1 MFKNRSMKR
10 FLLIIFL
17 SILVTGCRHKN
28 EEFIIVDLNKK
39 VGEYIAFQSSYVR
52 TSFSFLHESY
62 NKYYKLQL
70 LEYTNIPKAD
80 NFFLVTINRDFD
92 KFLYELN
99 KLNLIDQSKFLNLS
113 NRIKLDTTAQS
124 KKMLLSQSVAVTGY
138 IDNKQFVILDSN
150 DNKDF
155 SDEKLLFFN
164 EEIDYS
170 DFSHKS
176 SIPNLNLTCNYF
188 VNGKLQTHDRIVKVF
203 PNSNFFAFQRIKDT
217 TAKKLGVIEEFQ
229 DYWVGE
235 LSVEKIKYDIVIQG
249 PHNNY
254 ASILIKKCK
263 QNFSKNDKSYNWNF
277 SYKVKDTLRLS
288 NKVFVIDSLNS
299 SMSKLFFKQLSTK
312 LKFVNKGNRIGE
324 FIDNYELSDLNGNTF
339 SIFEGQVNE
348 WVLLDFWGTWCGPC
362 KELTPELKKINN
374 EFSDKLKIIGIAYDK
389 SPEIVKRYVTDNKLT
404 WGQGYL
410 SYDSEN
416 DILKDMKIEAFPTF
430 ILFNRK
436 RQIIYRGSGI
446 YALNKIKDTL
456 RK

>member
-1 MFKNRSMKR
+1 
-10 FLLIIFL
+10 
-17 SILVTGCRHKN
+17 
-28 EEFIIVDLNKK
+28 
-39 VGEYIAFQSSYVR
+39 
-52 TSFSFLHESY
+52 
-62 NKYYKLQL
+62 
-70 LEYTNIPKAD
+70 
-80 NFFLVTINRDFD
+80 LVTINRDFD

-113 NRIKLDTTAQS
+113 NRIKLDTIAQS
-124 KKMLLSQSVAVTGY
+124 KKMLLSQSVAVTGH
-138 IDNKQFVILDSN
+138 IDNKQFVIVDSN

-176 SIPNLNLTCNYF
+176 SIPNLNLKRNYF
-188 VNGKLQTHDRIVKVF
+188 VNGKLQTHDRIVKIY
-203 PNSNFFAFQRIKDT
+203 PDSNYFAFQRIKDT

-235 LSVEKIKYDIVIQG
+235 LSVKKLKYDIVIQG

-263 QNFSKNDKSYNWNF
+263 QNFSKNDESYNWNF

-288 NKVFVIDSLNS
+288 NKVFVIDSLDS

-374 EFSDKLKIIGIAYDK
+374 EFSDKLKIIGIAYDQ

-416 DILKDMKIEAFPTF
+416 DILKDLRIEAFLHSYYS
-430 ILFNRK
+430 IE
-436 RQIIYRGSGI
+436 
-446 YALNKIKDTL
+446 KDKLSTGDL
-456 RK
+456 GFML